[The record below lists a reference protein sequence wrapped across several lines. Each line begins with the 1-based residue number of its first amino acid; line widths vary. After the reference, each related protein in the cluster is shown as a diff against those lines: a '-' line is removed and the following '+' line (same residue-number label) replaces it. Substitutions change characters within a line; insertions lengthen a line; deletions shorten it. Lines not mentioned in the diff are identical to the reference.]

1 MKIGPVGAELFRADR
16 QKYRRTNIQDETNS
30 CFRNFANTPKT
41 ILSEKWY
48 EKVTWLQGQRLE
60 SKNGVLS
67 TQEWNIRF

>member
-48 EKVTWLQGQRLE
+48 EKVT
-60 SKNGVLS
+60 
-67 TQEWNIRF
+67 